1 MKGTM
6 LGILGG
12 ATPAP
17 LRRKVAFEILIALT
31 AINLLNYLD
40 RYVLSAVLEQ
50 IKEEL
55 VLGDAVSGVLGSAFM
70 VVYMLAAPIC
80 GYYGDRVRRN
90 RIAAIGI
97 ALWSLATL
105 GTGFAQDYPTLL
117 AMRALVGIGEA
128 GYATVAPSIIADLFE
143 PDERGRRLALFYL
156 AIPVGSAL
164 GYLVGGWVGENWGW
178 RSAFFV
184 AGGPGLLFA
193 LVAAFMPEPPRGAM
207 DRGEKG
213 EQLSVLDGLGRV
225 FRSPAWRINTAGMA
239 MMTFAIGGLAFWM
252 PSFFVREHDLDLG
265 DASMIFGGL
274 TVVGGFIGTF
284 AGGYLGDRAQRR
296 SHGGYFRVSGIGLLL
311 GAPFALAMPFMPT
324 VAGAFAFAFM
334 AELLLFLN
342 TGPLNA
348 ALVAS
353 VPARLR
359 ASAVAINVFFIHLL
373 GDAFSPTL
381 IGVVSDL
388 STLSVAVA
396 MTSGPIALGGVL
408 LLFGARKVAR
418 LPRGLRSFDGEP

>member
-1 MKGTM
+1 MP
-6 LGILGG
+6 GG
-12 ATPAP
+12 ATLAP
-17 LRRKVAFEILIALT
+17 LRRTVAFQILIALT

-70 VVYMLAAPIC
+70 VVYMIAAPIC

-90 RIAAIGI
+90 RVAAIGI

-143 PDERGRRLALFYL
+143 SKERGRRLALFYL

-207 DRGEKG
+207 DRGEKD
-213 EQLSVLDGLGRV
+213 ESLSVLDGLGRV

-252 PSFFVREHDLDLG
+252 PSFFVREYELDLG
-265 DASMIFGGL
+265 DASLIFGGL

-284 AGGYLGDRAQRR
+284 VGGYLGDRAQRR
-296 SHGGYFRVSGIGLLL
+296 SHGGYFTVSGIGLLL
-311 GAPFALAMPFMPT
+311 GAPFALTMPFMPT
-324 VAGAFAFAFM
+324 AVGAFAFAFM

-348 ALVAS
+348 ALLAS

-388 STLSVAVA
+388 SSLGIAVA

-418 LPRGLRSFDGEP
+418 LPRGLSSVDGES